1 MECCC
6 YGMQTPAYL
15 LGSQPIGSTAAAVV
29 AVADV
34 LVAAEPAVAAAA
46 AETQAK
52 ERAFCR

>member
-1 MECCC
+1 
-6 YGMQTPAYL
+6 MQTPAYL